1 VLVPLAFV
9 FIFLFHPISL
19 LLIFG
24 GYALSAP
31 MVWLWRKLFRRRA
44 RATPTPA

>member
-1 VLVPLAFV
+1 V

-44 RATPTPA
+44 RTTPTPA